1 MAPRGGGWRGWLT
14 TGCRNRKSFIPGRN
28 SASPSDTRGG
38 SRMRESRTYG
48 SVRGAFG
55 NGRPYRDR
63 SLLVSEASRRA
74 GRGSHPELGPRPA
87 LRRDGDHD
95 MTQEQKIIRVK
106 VGLLELAK
114 QLGNVSQACK
124 MMGYS
129 RDSFYR
135 FKELYDKGGELALQ
149 EISRRKP
156 ILKNRTP
163 VDIRFNPVLR
173 TSPSPRCRGQE
184 AESRDRRS

>member
-1 MAPRGGGWRGWLT
+1 
-14 TGCRNRKSFIPGRN
+14 
-28 SASPSDTRGG
+28 
-38 SRMRESRTYG
+38 MRESRMYG

-106 VGLLELAK
+106 ATEGRAERGIAKLPPTSMRTSLSIVACQVGVALSVQCFGVIFAAK
-114 QLGNVSQACK
+114 DCTAIFPFRTTNVSVA
-124 MMGYS
+124 S
-129 RDSFYR
+129 
-135 FKELYDKGGELALQ
+135 
-149 EISRRKP
+149 
-156 ILKNRTP
+156 
-163 VDIRFNPVLR
+163 
-173 TSPSPRCRGQE
+173 
-184 AESRDRRS
+184 